1 MGPVA
6 KKPRGECF
14 EGVGFFAQSLVG
26 AVFKN
31 LNFV

>member
-14 EGVGFFAQSLVG
+14 EGVGFFLHKVWWAQFL
-26 AVFKN
+26 KI
-31 LNFV
+31 